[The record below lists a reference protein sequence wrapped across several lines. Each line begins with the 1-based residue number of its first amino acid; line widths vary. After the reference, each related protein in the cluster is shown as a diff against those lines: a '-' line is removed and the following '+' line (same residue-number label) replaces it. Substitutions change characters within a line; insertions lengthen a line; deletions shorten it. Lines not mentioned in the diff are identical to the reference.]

1 FFFVNSQW
9 LRLER
14 TLTQNR
20 TVYTAQAR
28 QGIWRYSLTGRNQFA
43 GIAGASVDVN
53 GNPIVPIGAYD
64 VVANDPQHRGLD
76 PAVQALINLT
86 PLPNNFNTVGDG
98 LNTAG
103 YTWSAPERERQHDWV
118 TKIDHVSTT
127 RITPFG
133 RLSRGLQITS

>member
-1 FFFVNSQW
+1 ENNLQGVSKSNFTQKIPGFSIGGPIKKNSTFFFVNVQW
-9 LRLER
+9 LNLDR

-28 QGIWRYSLTGRNQFA
+28 KGIWRYSLTGRNQFA

-53 GNPIVPIGAYD
+53 GNPIVPIGTYD

-86 PLPNNFNTVGDG
+86 PLP
-98 LNTAG
+98 
-103 YTWSAPERERQHDWV
+103 
-118 TKIDHVSTT
+118 
-127 RITPFG
+127 
-133 RLSRGLQITS
+133 